1 MGMIP
6 QETIDQILD
15 RLDIVEVISEYV
27 QLKKAGRN
35 FRACCPFHNEK
46 TPSFIVSPDKQI
58 YHCFG
63 CHAGGNI
70 VGFVMNYENLSFP
83 EAIEMLAA
91 KAGIEL
97 PRYEKRSDEETS
109 LSSRLYDAN
118 ELAAAFYQNT
128 LMSAKGRRAQEY
140 LKKRGIS
147 PDTTKTFRIGS
158 APDEWE
164 GLRKFCG
171 SKISRRTFSGKP
183 GLRYRARRE
192 KAITTGSGTG

>member
-97 PRYEKRSDEETS
+97 PRYEKEV
-109 LSSRLYDAN
+109 
-118 ELAAAFYQNT
+118 
-128 LMSAKGRRAQEY
+128 G
-140 LKKRGIS
+140 
-147 PDTTKTFRIGS
+147 
-158 APDEWE
+158 
-164 GLRKFCG
+164 
-171 SKISRRTFSGKP
+171 
-183 GLRYRARRE
+183 
-192 KAITTGSGTG
+192 